1 MVIKKSLQILLL
13 IITVTACKNANIP
26 EKETNPCDILVNGV
40 YQYPTTKPDTGLTQD
55 EIKQYW
61 DIPKDVLTCISTKGL
76 ILSCYNTYA
85 AILITASNGYQQ
97 GYGLVKYNCRGFGEL
112 EKRGDF
118 GSAFIEYY
126 KSIELPRTIDYGL
139 FTLETAMAQ
148 ENVLK
153 QLTREQQ
160 IELLNLCLKYHIERR
175 SIFNHTE
182 IHYEGTPIIM
192 GRLMIVGG
200 MQQFIQSAK
209 RNDDISRFAEG
220 LYTYKLS
227 LASADTIVNY
237 AAIYLNKLKST
248 NL

>member
-1 MVIKKSLQILLL
+1 MKKSLQILLL

-26 EKETNPCDILVNGV
+26 EKEITPCNILVNGV
-40 YQYPTTKPDTGLTQD
+40 YQYPTKKPDTGLTQD
-55 EIKQYW
+55 EIKEYW

-97 GYGLVKYNCRGFGEL
+97 GYSLVKYNCRGFGEL
-112 EKRGDF
+112 EKREDF

-126 KSIELPRTIDYGL
+126 KSIELPHTIDYGL

-175 SIFNHTE
+175 SIFNHAE

-192 GRLMIVGG
+192 GRLMIVDE

-209 RNDDISRFAEG
+209 RNDDISRFLEG